1 MEVKVIWEQNALD
14 SIHNTY
20 DYIRQFS
27 PANAMKFA
35 SELVQFGNSSGAF
48 PLKFRLCSKP
58 ALKKRSCH
66 CVTFRNHI
74 SVYKVGRSQLTI
86 LKVFHAKQNPKKLSV
101 S

>member
-1 MEVKVIWEQNALD
+1 MEVNVIWEQNALD
-14 SIHNTY
+14 AIHHTY

-27 PANAMKFA
+27 RANALKFA
-35 SELVQFGNSSGAF
+35 SELVQFGNSLGAF
-48 PLKFRLCSKP
+48 PRKFRLCSKP
-58 ALKKRSCH
+58 ALKKRSCR

-74 SVYKVGRSQLTI
+74 FVYTVSNTHVNI

>member
-1 MEVKVIWEQNALD
+1 MKVIWEQNALD
-14 SIHNTY
+14 AIHNTY

-35 SELVQFGNSSGAF
+35 SELVQFGNSLGAF
-48 PLKFRLCSKP
+48 PLKFRICSKS
-58 ALKKRSCH
+58 ALKKRGCR
-66 CVTFRNHI
+66 CVTFHNHI
-74 SVYKVGRSQLTI
+74 FAYTVNSTHVSI